1 MILVVANRTPSTPM
15 LMQEVARCAR
25 ADAGARFTVLIP
37 PEKGHDAELDWTPE
51 EAQRLL
57 SQAAGSEVDDLD
69 AGADALDAIHGAV
82 NAGDV
87 DSIIV
92 SAHTAH
98 PSRWVHHD
106 LTHRV
111 EHLGL
116 PITVIPPEEDV
127 PDDLREGL
135 PTGAKYPTIE
145 PFSF

>member
-15 LMQEVARCAR
+15 LMEEVARRAR
-25 ADAGARFTVLIP
+25 EDASARITVLIP
-37 PEKGHDAELDWTPE
+37 PERGDEAALDWTPE
-51 EAQRLL
+51 EARRLV
-57 SQAAGSEVDDLD
+57 SEAAGAEVDGLD
-69 AGADALDAIHGAV
+69 SGPDALATIHGAV
-82 NAGDV
+82 DAGDV
-87 DSIIV
+87 DEIII
-92 SAHTAH
+92 SAHTEH
-98 PSRWVHHD
+98 LSRWVHHD

-116 PITVIPPEEDV
+116 PVTVIPPERDV